1 MAATG
6 ATPISLYYS
15 STTTNVPTAGNLVA
29 GELALNT
36 ADGKLFYKDSSNVVQ
51 VIGTKGGVGTSSTT
65 QVLYN
70 SSGLVVGSANLTF
83 NGTTLTTA
91 NDASISGLT
100 VGKGNGSV
108 SGNVAVGT
116 NALQANTGLTNTAV
130 GSPALYSNTSGTL
143 NVAVGVAMYSNT
155 TGSNNVG
162 IGHQALNSNTT
173 ANSNVAVGYQS
184 LYTTNAT
191 NMTSVGYQALL
202 NAGANGDS
210 TALGYQAGSNLTTGY
225 RGLYLGSATVASAVG
240 AISETVVGYGLTGK
254 GSNTAY
260 IGGSSG
266 AYQQNN
272 SAAWSIT
279 SDARLKKNIVDNTIG
294 LSAITAIQVR
304 NFEYRTKDE
313 ITDLPNQYVI
323 GITGEQIGAIAQELQ
338 VILPDCVKTESTG
351 VMSID
356 ASNLTWYLV
365 NAVKELNAKVTA
377 LEAQLSK
384 P

>member
-1 MAATG
+1 MGTVVLNG
-6 ATPISLYYS
+6 ATSG
-15 STTTNVPTAGNLVA
+15 STTIQPTDAVTAVLTLPSTTGT
-29 GELALNT
+29 LALT
-36 ADGKLFYKDSSNVVQ
+36 S
-51 VIGTKGGVGTSSTT
+51 GGGSPSFTT
-65 QVLYN
+65 I
-70 SSGLVVGSANLTF
+70 
-83 NGTTLTTA
+83 TTT